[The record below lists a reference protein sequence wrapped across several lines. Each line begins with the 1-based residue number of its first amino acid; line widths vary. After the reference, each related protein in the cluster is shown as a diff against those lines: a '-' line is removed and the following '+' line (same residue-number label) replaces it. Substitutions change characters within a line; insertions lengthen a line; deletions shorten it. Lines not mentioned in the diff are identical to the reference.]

1 MNLELEVENMYIY
14 NVTTNIEDSV
24 HDQWLKWMKESHIPD
39 VLATGK
45 FLSAKMCR
53 VLVEEDMGGITYSV
67 QFTTVDQETLLA
79 YYADEAPGLRQE
91 ALRLFPNKFVSFR
104 TELEVISEH

>member
-1 MNLELEVENMYIY
+1 
-14 NVTTNIEDSV
+14 
-24 HDQWLKWMKESHIPD
+24 MKETHIPD

-45 FLSAKMCR
+45 FLKAKMCR

-67 QFTTVDQETLLA
+67 QFTTKDKATLEK
-79 YYADEAPGLRQE
+79 YYAEDAPRLRQDVTH
-91 ALRLFPNKFVSFR
+91 LFSNQFVSFR